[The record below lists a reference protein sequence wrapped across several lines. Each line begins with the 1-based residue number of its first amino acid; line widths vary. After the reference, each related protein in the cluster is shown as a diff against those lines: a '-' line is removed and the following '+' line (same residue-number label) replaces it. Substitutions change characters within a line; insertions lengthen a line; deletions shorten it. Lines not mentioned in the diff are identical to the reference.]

1 MQKVVLV
8 LDCGATNIRTI
19 AVDAQGHIRAVSS
32 VANNTRPDPYYPEY
46 RIWDVKEIWGKFRQ
60 TTADVLQ
67 KIPAG
72 QIAAITVTTFGVDG
86 APFTA
91 GGKILYP
98 VISWQCPRT
107 IPVMKNIENYIPLE
121 ELYGI
126 TGLQPYNF
134 NTITK
139 LIWLKENKPEIV
151 EQMDHFLFI
160 SSIFLYYLTGEMVTD
175 TTMAGTSM
183 LTDLKNRRFSENILE
198 HIGFSSSLFP
208 NLCEP
213 GTVVGKTG
221 RQAGESLG
229 LREGIPVIATGHDT
243 QFAIYGSGAEEE
255 VPVLSSGTWEILM
268 VRSGNVN
275 LDPDLLR
282 QGVTTEFDPIPGH
295 YDIGVQWIG
304 SGTLEWIRNMLYRA
318 EAQDK
323 GIYDLMIGEA
333 EKTAPGSNGVRID
346 PSFYPGSADAGTGM
360 ITGLNMNSRRGEIY
374 RAALEALSCRTRKSL
389 GILEGV
395 GNFTAQQLLVVG
407 GGARNQLW
415 NQLRSDIIGIP
426 VRVVDQKETT
436 VLGSALFAL
445 AGTGV
450 YGSPDEAR
458 QAVQYKTEDYFPS
471 GKRES
476 YEWLYE
482 DYMRFF
488 ESRQ

>member
-19 AVDAQGHIRAVSS
+19 AVDTQGHIRAVSS
-32 VANNTRPDPYYPEY
+32 VPNNTQPDPYDPAY
-46 RIWDVKEIWGKFRQ
+46 RIWDVQEIWGKFRR

-91 GGKILYP
+91 GGEMLYP

-107 IPVMKNIENYIPLE
+107 IPVMENIENYIPLE
-121 ELYGI
+121 ALYEI
-126 TGLQPYNF
+126 SGLQPYNF

-139 LIWLKENKPEIV
+139 LIWLKENKPEVV
-151 EQMDHFLFI
+151 EKMDYFLFI
-160 SSIFLYYLTGEMVTD
+160 SSIFLYYLTDEMVTD

-183 LTDLKNRRFSENILE
+183 LTDLKNRGFSEEILE

-208 NLCEP
+208 NVCEP
-213 GTVVGKTG
+213 GTVVGTTG
-221 RQAGESLG
+221 RQAFESLG

-243 QFAIYGSGAEEE
+243 QFAIYGSGAKEE

-268 VRSGNVN
+268 VRSGNVHI
-275 LDPDLLR
+275 DPELLR

-304 SGTLEWIRNMLYRA
+304 SGTLEWIRNMLYRV
-318 EAQDK
+318 EAQEK

-333 EKTAPGSNGVRID
+333 EKIPPGSNGIRVD

-360 ITGLNMNSRRGEIY
+360 IAGLTMNSRRGEIY
-374 RAALEALSCRTRKSL
+374 RAALEALACRTKKSL
-389 GILEGV
+389 GILEGA
-395 GNFTAQQLLVVG
+395 GNFTARQLLVVG
-407 GGARNQLW
+407 GGARNKLW
-415 NQLRSDIIGIP
+415 NQLRSDILGIP

-445 AGTGV
+445 AGTGI
-450 YGSPDEAR
+450 YNSPDEAR
-458 QAVQYKTEDYFPS
+458 QAVQYRTEDYFPS
-471 GKRES
+471 GNKET
-476 YEWLYE
+476 YELLYE
-482 DYMRFF
+482 DYLKFF
-488 ESRQ
+488 ESRK